1 MRSDW
6 PPSVVGGTNC
16 GETCW
21 ILSGRSVKTPDLKR
35 VKPER
40 SEAGGEKTK
49 VISYPICVYVIFL
62 VVNFEE
68 NKGGCLVYMILE
80 WLKTLRA
87 LTLWYKRRKF
97 AINLFFLK

>member
-1 MRSDW
+1 M
-6 PPSVVGGTNC
+6 
-16 GETCW
+16 
-21 ILSGRSVKTPDLKR
+21 KTPDLKR

-80 WLKTLRA
+80 
-87 LTLWYKRRKF
+87 
-97 AINLFFLK
+97 